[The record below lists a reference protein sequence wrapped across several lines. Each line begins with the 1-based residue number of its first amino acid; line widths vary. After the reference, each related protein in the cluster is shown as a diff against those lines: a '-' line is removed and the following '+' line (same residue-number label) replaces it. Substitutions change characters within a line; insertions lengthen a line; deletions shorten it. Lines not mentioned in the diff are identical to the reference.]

1 MTLKDLVIKYR
12 ADNGLSQRQ
21 FALQCGLSNGY
32 ISMLEKGI
40 NPSTGAKITPTLQ
53 ALNKLAAGTV
63 NAKAQSDAAV
73 KIMDVLTEEEQSIFR
88 RGRNAKPGTT
98 PKNMSVRDYHR
109 ATGLEALLGYLYLT
123 GEDERIEELITMI
136 MDGNSIG

>member
-40 NPSTGAKITPTLQ
+40 NPSTGAKITPTLP
-53 ALNKLAAGTV
+53 ALSKLATGMHTTLNELFTLVDDMDVDVKTPALSEEDGLASVDMEIISLLAGL
-63 NAKAQSDAAV
+63 SDAKKQQA
-73 KIMDVLTEEEQSIFR
+73 ISFLRFLAAREE
-88 RGRNAKPGTT
+88 T
-98 PKNMSVRDYHR
+98 
-109 ATGLEALLGYLYLT
+109 
-123 GEDERIEELITMI
+123 
-136 MDGNSIG
+136 

>member
-53 ALNKLAAGTV
+53 ALNKLAAGMHTTLNELFTLV
-63 NAKAQSDAAV
+63 DDMDVDVKTPALSEEDGLASVDMEIISLLVGLSDAKKQQA
-73 KIMDVLTEEEQSIFR
+73 ISFLRFLAASEE
-88 RGRNAKPGTT
+88 T
-98 PKNMSVRDYHR
+98 
-109 ATGLEALLGYLYLT
+109 
-123 GEDERIEELITMI
+123 
-136 MDGNSIG
+136 

>member
-32 ISMLEKGI
+32 ISMLEKWI

-53 ALNKLAAGTV
+53 ALNKLAAGMHTTLNELFTLV
-63 NAKAQSDAAV
+63 DDMDVDVKTPALSEEDGLASVDMEIISLLAGLSDAKKQQA
-73 KIMDVLTEEEQSIFR
+73 ISFLRFLAASEE
-88 RGRNAKPGTT
+88 T
-98 PKNMSVRDYHR
+98 
-109 ATGLEALLGYLYLT
+109 
-123 GEDERIEELITMI
+123 
-136 MDGNSIG
+136 

>member
-40 NPSTGAKITPTLQ
+40 SPSTGAKITPTLQ
-53 ALNKLAAGTV
+53 ALNKLAAGMHTTLNELFTLV
-63 NAKAQSDAAV
+63 DDMDVDVKTPALSEEDGLASVDMEIISLLAGLSDAKKQQA
-73 KIMDVLTEEEQSIFR
+73 ISFLRFLAASEE
-88 RGRNAKPGTT
+88 T
-98 PKNMSVRDYHR
+98 
-109 ATGLEALLGYLYLT
+109 
-123 GEDERIEELITMI
+123 
-136 MDGNSIG
+136 

>member
-53 ALNKLAAGTV
+53 ALNKLAAGMHTTLNELFTLV
-63 NAKAQSDAAV
+63 DDMDVDVKTPALSEEDGLASVDMEIISLLADLSDAKKQQA
-73 KIMDVLTEEEQSIFR
+73 ISFLRFLAASEE
-88 RGRNAKPGTT
+88 T
-98 PKNMSVRDYHR
+98 
-109 ATGLEALLGYLYLT
+109 
-123 GEDERIEELITMI
+123 
-136 MDGNSIG
+136 

>member
-1 MTLKDLVIKYR
+1 MTLKDLVVKYR

-53 ALNKLAAGTV
+53 ALNKLAAGMHTTLNELFTLV
-63 NAKAQSDAAV
+63 DDMDVDVKTPALSEEDGLASADMEIISLLAGLSDAKKQQA
-73 KIMDVLTEEEQSIFR
+73 ISFLRFLAASEE
-88 RGRNAKPGTT
+88 T
-98 PKNMSVRDYHR
+98 
-109 ATGLEALLGYLYLT
+109 
-123 GEDERIEELITMI
+123 
-136 MDGNSIG
+136 

>member
-12 ADNGLSQRQ
+12 ADNGLSQRK

-53 ALNKLAAGTV
+53 ALNKLAAGMHTTLNELFTLV
-63 NAKAQSDAAV
+63 DDMDVDVKTPALSEEDGLASVDMEIISLLAGLSDAKKQQA
-73 KIMDVLTEEEQSIFR
+73 ISFLRFLAASEE
-88 RGRNAKPGTT
+88 T
-98 PKNMSVRDYHR
+98 
-109 ATGLEALLGYLYLT
+109 
-123 GEDERIEELITMI
+123 
-136 MDGNSIG
+136 

>member
-40 NPSTGAKITPTLQ
+40 NPSTGAKITPTLP
-53 ALNKLAAGTV
+53 ALSKLATGMHTTLNELFTLVDDTDVDVKTPALSEEDGLASVDMEIISLLAGL
-63 NAKAQSDAAV
+63 SDAKKQQA
-73 KIMDVLTEEEQSIFR
+73 ISFLRFLAASEE
-88 RGRNAKPGTT
+88 T
-98 PKNMSVRDYHR
+98 
-109 ATGLEALLGYLYLT
+109 
-123 GEDERIEELITMI
+123 
-136 MDGNSIG
+136 

>member
-53 ALNKLAAGTV
+53 ALNKLAAGMHTTLNELFTLV
-63 NAKAQSDAAV
+63 DDMDVDVKTPALSEEDGLASVDMEIISLLAGLSDAKKQQA
-73 KIMDVLTEEEQSIFR
+73 ISFLRFLAASEER
-88 RGRNAKPGTT
+88 
-98 PKNMSVRDYHR
+98 
-109 ATGLEALLGYLYLT
+109 
-123 GEDERIEELITMI
+123 
-136 MDGNSIG
+136 

>member
-40 NPSTGAKITPTLQ
+40 NPSTGAKITPTLP
-53 ALNKLAAGTV
+53 ALSKLATGMHTTLNELFTLVDDMDVDVKTPALSEEDGLASVDMEIISLLAGL
-63 NAKAQSDAAV
+63 SDAKKQQA
-73 KIMDVLTEEEQSIFR
+73 ISFLRFLAASEETFHFC
-88 RGRNAKPGTT
+88 G
-98 PKNMSVRDYHR
+98 
-109 ATGLEALLGYLYLT
+109 
-123 GEDERIEELITMI
+123 
-136 MDGNSIG
+136 IGHLFQQA

>member
-40 NPSTGAKITPTLQ
+40 NPSTGAKITPTLP
-53 ALNKLAAGTV
+53 ALSKLATGMHTTLNELFTLVDDMDVDVKTPALSEEDGLTSVDMEIISLLAGL
-63 NAKAQSDAAV
+63 SDAKKQQA
-73 KIMDVLTEEEQSIFR
+73 ISFLRFLAASEE
-88 RGRNAKPGTT
+88 T
-98 PKNMSVRDYHR
+98 
-109 ATGLEALLGYLYLT
+109 
-123 GEDERIEELITMI
+123 
-136 MDGNSIG
+136 

>member
-40 NPSTGAKITPTLQ
+40 NLSTGAKITPTLQ
-53 ALNKLAAGTV
+53 ALNKLAAGMHTTLNELFTLV
-63 NAKAQSDAAV
+63 DDMDVDVKTPALSEEDGLASVDMEIISLLAGLSDAKKQQA
-73 KIMDVLTEEEQSIFR
+73 ISFLRFLAASEE
-88 RGRNAKPGTT
+88 T
-98 PKNMSVRDYHR
+98 
-109 ATGLEALLGYLYLT
+109 
-123 GEDERIEELITMI
+123 
-136 MDGNSIG
+136 

>member
-12 ADNGLSQRQ
+12 ADNGLSQSQ

-53 ALNKLAAGTV
+53 ALNKLAAGMHTTLNELFTLV
-63 NAKAQSDAAV
+63 DDMDVDVKTPALSEEDGLASVDMEIISLLAGLSDAKKQQA
-73 KIMDVLTEEEQSIFR
+73 ISFLRFLAASEE
-88 RGRNAKPGTT
+88 T
-98 PKNMSVRDYHR
+98 
-109 ATGLEALLGYLYLT
+109 
-123 GEDERIEELITMI
+123 
-136 MDGNSIG
+136 

>member
-53 ALNKLAAGTV
+53 ALNKLAAGMHTTLNELFTLV
-63 NAKAQSDAAV
+63 DDMDVDVKTPAHSEEDGLASVDMEIISLLAGLSDAKKQQA
-73 KIMDVLTEEEQSIFR
+73 ISFLRFLAASEE
-88 RGRNAKPGTT
+88 T
-98 PKNMSVRDYHR
+98 
-109 ATGLEALLGYLYLT
+109 
-123 GEDERIEELITMI
+123 
-136 MDGNSIG
+136 

>member
-53 ALNKLAAGTV
+53 ALNKLAAGMHTTLNELFTLV
-63 NAKAQSDAAV
+63 DDMDVDVKTPALSEEDGLVSVDMEIISLLAGLSDAKKQQA
-73 KIMDVLTEEEQSIFR
+73 ISFLRFLAASEE
-88 RGRNAKPGTT
+88 T
-98 PKNMSVRDYHR
+98 
-109 ATGLEALLGYLYLT
+109 
-123 GEDERIEELITMI
+123 
-136 MDGNSIG
+136 

>member
-40 NPSTGAKITPTLQ
+40 NPSTGAKITPTLPALSMLATGMHTTLNELFTLVDDMDVDVKTPALSEEDGLASVDMEIISLLAGLSDAKKQQ
-53 ALNKLAAGTV
+53 AISFLRFLAA
-63 NAKAQSDAAV
+63 S
-73 KIMDVLTEEEQSIFR
+73 EE
-88 RGRNAKPGTT
+88 T
-98 PKNMSVRDYHR
+98 
-109 ATGLEALLGYLYLT
+109 
-123 GEDERIEELITMI
+123 
-136 MDGNSIG
+136 

>member
-32 ISMLEKGI
+32 ISMLEKGV

-53 ALNKLAAGTV
+53 ALNKLAAGMHTTLNELFTLV
-63 NAKAQSDAAV
+63 DDMDVDVKTPALSEEDGLTSVDMEIISLLAGLSDAKKQQA
-73 KIMDVLTEEEQSIFR
+73 ISFLRFLAASEE
-88 RGRNAKPGTT
+88 T
-98 PKNMSVRDYHR
+98 
-109 ATGLEALLGYLYLT
+109 
-123 GEDERIEELITMI
+123 
-136 MDGNSIG
+136 

>member
-1 MTLKDLVIKYR
+1 MTLKDLGIEYR

-53 ALNKLAAGTV
+53 ALNKLAAGMHTTLNELFTLV
-63 NAKAQSDAAV
+63 DDMDVDVKTPALSEEDGLASVDMEIISLLAGLSDAKKQQA
-73 KIMDVLTEEEQSIFR
+73 ISFLRFLAASEE
-88 RGRNAKPGTT
+88 T
-98 PKNMSVRDYHR
+98 
-109 ATGLEALLGYLYLT
+109 
-123 GEDERIEELITMI
+123 
-136 MDGNSIG
+136 

>member
-53 ALNKLAAGTV
+53 ALNKLAAG
-63 NAKAQSDAAV
+63 
-73 KIMDVLTEEEQSIFR
+73 MH
-88 RGRNAKPGTT
+88 TT
-98 PKNMSVRDYHR
+98 LNER
-109 ATGLEALLGYLYLT
+109 LL
-123 GEDERIEELITMI
+123 MI
-136 MDGNSIG
+136 WMWT

>member
-53 ALNKLAAGTV
+53 ALNKLAAGMHTTLNELFTLV
-63 NAKAQSDAAV
+63 DDMDVDVKTPALGEEDGLASVDMEIISLLAGLSDAKKQQA
-73 KIMDVLTEEEQSIFR
+73 ISFLRFLAASEE
-88 RGRNAKPGTT
+88 T
-98 PKNMSVRDYHR
+98 
-109 ATGLEALLGYLYLT
+109 
-123 GEDERIEELITMI
+123 
-136 MDGNSIG
+136 

>member
-21 FALQCGLSNGY
+21 FALLCGLSFGY

-53 ALNKLAAGTV
+53 ALNKLAAGMHTTLNELFTLV
-63 NAKAQSDAAV
+63 DDMDVDVKTPALSEEDGLASVDMEIISLLAGLSDAKKQQA
-73 KIMDVLTEEEQSIFR
+73 ISFLRFLAASEE
-88 RGRNAKPGTT
+88 T
-98 PKNMSVRDYHR
+98 
-109 ATGLEALLGYLYLT
+109 
-123 GEDERIEELITMI
+123 
-136 MDGNSIG
+136 

>member
-53 ALNKLAAGTV
+53 ALNKLAAGMHTTLNELFTLV
-63 NAKAQSDAAV
+63 DD
-73 KIMDVLTEEEQSIFR
+73 MDVDVKTPALSEEDGLASVDMEIISLLA
-88 RGRNAKPGTT
+88 GLPDAK
-98 PKNMSVRDYHR
+98 KQQAISFLRFL
-109 ATGLEALLGYLYLT
+109 AAS
-123 GEDERIEELITMI
+123 EET
-136 MDGNSIG
+136 

>member
-40 NPSTGAKITPTLQ
+40 DPSTGAKITPTLP
-53 ALNKLAAGTV
+53 ALSKLATGMHTTLNELFTLVDDMDVDVKTPALSEEDGLASVDMEIISLLAGL
-63 NAKAQSDAAV
+63 SDAKKQQA
-73 KIMDVLTEEEQSIFR
+73 ISFLRFLAASEE
-88 RGRNAKPGTT
+88 T
-98 PKNMSVRDYHR
+98 
-109 ATGLEALLGYLYLT
+109 
-123 GEDERIEELITMI
+123 
-136 MDGNSIG
+136 

>member
-40 NPSTGAKITPTLQ
+40 NPSTGAKITPTLP
-53 ALNKLAAGTV
+53 ALSKLATGMHTTLNELFTLVDDMDVDVKTPALSEEDGLASVDMEIISLLAGL
-63 NAKAQSDAAV
+63 SDAKKQQA
-73 KIMDVLTEEEQSIFR
+73 ISFLRFLAASEE
-88 RGRNAKPGTT
+88 T
-98 PKNMSVRDYHR
+98 
-109 ATGLEALLGYLYLT
+109 
-123 GEDERIEELITMI
+123 
-136 MDGNSIG
+136 